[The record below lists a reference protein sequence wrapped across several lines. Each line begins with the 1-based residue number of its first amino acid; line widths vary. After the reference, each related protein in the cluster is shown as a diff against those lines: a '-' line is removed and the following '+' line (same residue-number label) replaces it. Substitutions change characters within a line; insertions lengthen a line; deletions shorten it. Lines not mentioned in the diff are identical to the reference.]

1 MELKYTIAH
10 NISSLRKSCGMTQL
24 QLAEK
29 LNYSDKAVSKWESG
43 ASLPDITVLKQIAD
57 FFGVT
62 VDSLISEGIVIEEKK
77 PDNKRVHL
85 VISLLSVML
94 VFLIA
99 TVVYVPLELVQV
111 SSYKWLP
118 FVWAIPVSMVVGLI
132 FNTIW
137 GNRRMNYLIISVMM
151 WTLLLAFYL
160 TFIVYNPFH
169 IFVLGVPGQ
178 VIICL
183 WSAMNKKREK
193 Y

>member
-10 NISSLRKSCGMTQL
+10 NIAALRKSCGMTQL

-29 LNYSDKAVSKWESG
+29 LSYSDKAVSKWESG

-62 VDSLISEGIVIEEKK
+62 VDSLISDGEVVPEKK

-99 TVVYVPLELVQV
+99 TVVYLPMELA
-111 SSYKWLP
+111 SDTPYRWLP
-118 FVWAIPVSMVVGLI
+118 FVWAVPASMIVGLV
-132 FNTIW
+132 FNSIW
-137 GNRRMNYLIISVMM
+137 GKRRMNYLIISAMM
-151 WTLLLAFYL
+151 WTLLLSFYL
-160 TFIVYNPFH
+160 SFVVYNPIH
-169 IFVLGVPGQ
+169 IFILGVPGQ